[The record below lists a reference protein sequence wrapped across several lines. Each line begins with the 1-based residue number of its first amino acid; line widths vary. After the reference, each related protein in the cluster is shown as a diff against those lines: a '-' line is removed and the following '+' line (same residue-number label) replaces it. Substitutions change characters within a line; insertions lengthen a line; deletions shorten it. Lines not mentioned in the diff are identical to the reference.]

1 METCKIVSEDNYI
14 AYEVPDE
21 DMINLPK
28 NNGENDYLE
37 FVHRE
42 GNDIIIPHLS
52 GDLKNFFS
60 NSNGHKVV
68 FDHIK
73 KDS

>member
-1 METCKIVSEDNYI
+1 MILSLI
-14 AYEVPDE
+14 HISYEVPDE

-52 GDLKNFFS
+52 GDLKISFQIRM
-60 NSNGHKVV
+60 
-68 FDHIK
+68 DIK
-73 KDS
+73 LYSIT